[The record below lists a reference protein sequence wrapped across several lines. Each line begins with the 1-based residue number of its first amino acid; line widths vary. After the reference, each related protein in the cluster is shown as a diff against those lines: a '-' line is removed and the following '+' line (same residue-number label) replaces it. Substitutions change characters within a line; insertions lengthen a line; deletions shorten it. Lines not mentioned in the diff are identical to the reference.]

1 MIFSKIGKAIRA
13 QMNKLANYFWA
24 KDPIAQMQ
32 YEYDKAVEQLKEGRV
47 GLEQYRALVE
57 RVTRQ
62 VQANQKTEAQLTAKV
77 KAYLKTGDRNT
88 AGQLAIELQK
98 TKTELAENQAQLAMH
113 EKAYDNNVEK
123 IKHASKKLADVRSKI
138 KQYEA
143 DLKMSQAEAELAR
156 LSQTFQFDVTTDFG
170 ELEQVIQE
178 KIDRNRSVA
187 RVAADLSSEGME
199 QIAAEKNMEKA
210 LAEDM
215 LIQFEVDMGLKTAE
229 TASIKAADKS
239 IGPAVEEKEIQPVPE
254 GPEKLTE
261 TH

>member
-13 QMNKLANYFWA
+13 QMNKLANYFWS

-32 YEYDKAVEQLKEGRV
+32 YEYDRAVVQLKEGRV

-57 RVTRQ
+57 RCTRQ
-62 VQANQKTEAQLTAKV
+62 VQANQKTEAQLTAKI
-77 KAYLKTGDRNT
+77 KAYLKAGDRNT

-98 TKTELAENQAQLAMH
+98 AKTELAENQNQLAMH

-138 KQYEA
+138 KEYEA

-187 RVAADLSSEGME
+187 RVAADLSSEGIE

-215 LIQFEVDMGLKTAE
+215 LSQFEVDMGIKTAE
-229 TASIKAADKS
+229 TAGIKAADKS
-239 IGPAVEEKEIQPVPE
+239 LGPEISEKEIQPVPE
-254 GPEKLTE
+254 VPEKLTE